1 MKTII
6 IAEIGENHYGRWD
19 VCRGMVEQVAAAGAT
34 IAKFQTYTADQFGED
49 HPWYEWF
56 QSVEMPEKVHFQM
69 QDLCH
74 DLDIEFLSSTFTRRS
89 TDFLVDRME
98 LESLKLASSRVTD
111 HDLLRYVNE
120 RADRVH
126 TVYLSTGGATI
137 EEIREA
143 VDCLEDIQSLT
154 LLHCV
159 SQYPTEDLNVNLR
172 AIPTMQAEFPN
183 HRIGYS
189 DHSRGSE
196 ACLAAVALGAEV
208 LEKHF
213 SYHTRMPGDDHE
225 GALTPETLACLVDQ
239 VTRLEVMLGS
249 DHKGP
254 VPDEQKALEHLRG
267 ALREIDFD

>member
-1 MKTII
+1 VKTII

-19 VCRGMVEQVAAAGAT
+19 VCRGMVEEVAAAGGT
-34 IAKFQTYTADQFGED
+34 IAKFQTYTADQFGKD
-49 HPWYEWF
+49 HPWHDWF
-56 QSVEMPEKVHFQM
+56 KGVEMPEAVHFQM
-69 QDLCH
+69 QELCGDLG
-74 DLDIEFLSSTFTRRS
+74 IEFLSSTFTRRS
-89 TDFLVDRME
+89 TDFLVDKMG
-98 LESLKLASSRVTD
+98 LQSLKLASSRITD

-120 RADRVH
+120 RADRLT

-137 EEIREA
+137 EEIREGVA
-143 VDCLEDIQSLT
+143 CLADIQNLT
-154 LLHCV
+154 LLHCI
-159 SQYPTEDLNVNLR
+159 SQYPTEDINVNLR
-172 AIPTMQAEFPN
+172 AISTMRAEFPD

-189 DHSRGSE
+189 DHSRGIQ

-213 SYHTRMPGDDHE
+213 SFHTRMPGDDHE
-225 GALTPETLACLVDQ
+225 GALTPETLAGLVDQ

-267 ALREIDFD
+267 ALREVDFD